1 MRSMTGYGK
10 GIAEGY
16 DRKITVE
23 LRAVNHRFLDISSKL
38 PRVLSS
44 CEDVVRKV
52 IGNYLIRGHIDV
64 FCTYEDNRQG
74 KANIKVDALIA
85 KKYQNIGLE
94 LESMGFVN
102 DLTASQILR
111 MPEVLIAQSDSDD
124 DNILQE
130 LFFDATELACQR
142 LVTMR
147 STEGNNLKLDLED
160 KFDFIKGIVA
170 SIEER
175 APKVAESYSEKL
187 RQRISEAIK
196 DVAFDETRLINE
208 VAFFVDK
215 SNIDEEITRL
225 KGHVKHGLSILSEGG
240 TIGKKMDFLV
250 QEMNREVNTIGS
262 KCNDFYLTEKVL
274 LAKSEV
280 EKIREQIQN
289 IE

>member
-23 LRAVNHRFLDISSKL
+23 LRAVNHRFLDIASKL
-38 PRVLSS
+38 PRALSS
-44 CEDVVRKV
+44 CEDVIRKV
-52 IGNYLIRGHIDV
+52 IGNYLIRGHVDV

-85 KKYQNIGLE
+85 KKYQSIGKE
-94 LESMGFVN
+94 LEEMGFVN

-111 MPEVLIAQSDSDD
+111 LPEVLIAQSDSDD

-130 LFFDATELACQR
+130 LFFEASELACQR
-142 LVTMR
+142 LVSMR
-147 STEGNNLKLDLED
+147 ETEGNNLKLDLED
-160 KFDFIKGIVA
+160 KFDFLKGVVA

-175 APKVAESYSEKL
+175 APKVGQNYAEKL
-187 RQRISEAIK
+187 RQRIEDAIK

-225 KGHVKHGLSILSEGG
+225 KGHLKHGISIINEKGA
-240 TIGKKMDFLV
+240 IGKKMDFLV
-250 QEMNREVNTIGS
+250 QEINREVNTIGS
-262 KCNDFYLTEKVL
+262 KSNDFSLTEKVL
-274 LAKSEV
+274 LAKNEV
-280 EKIREQIQN
+280 EKIREQVQN